1 MNTSVMLIA
10 LPGLDGTDVFFR
22 PFLAALPAAIRPVV
36 IDYPSEGSNQYAD
49 LLEIVRRAAAKMAPF
64 YVLASSFSGPVAI
77 MLARAE
83 PEKVRGVILSA
94 SFLRSPQ
101 PRLARF
107 RFAVVSPVVGMI
119 RTLRRVPIWTLR
131 SRSDPL
137 RRAKAETWS
146 RVSSRVLAARVRAI
160 LDVDVREALR
170 SCPQPLLCVAYA
182 EDRVVSREN
191 ADEILQYHEAAEL
204 VILPGGHLAMH
215 SDPNRL
221 AREVVRFIRSV
232 ECRIQ
237 ELCGARRIFQYHANQ
252 SRAGLTN
259 G

>member
-1 MNTSVMLIA
+1 MNSSVILVV

-49 LLEIVRRAAAKMAPF
+49 LLKIVRQAVAEIPSF
-64 YVLASSFSGPVAI
+64 YVLASSFSGPLAI

-83 PEKVRGVILSA
+83 REKVRGVILSA
-94 SFLRSPQ
+94 SFLRAPQ

-107 RFAVVSPVVGMI
+107 RFAAVSPVVGMI

-131 SRSDPL
+131 RRADPL

-160 LDVDVREALR
+160 LDVDVRQTLR
-170 SCPQPLLCVAYA
+170 SCRQPLLCVAYA
-182 EDRVVSREN
+182 DDEVVSREN
-191 ADEILQYHEAAEL
+191 AEEILQCHGAAEL
-204 VILPGGHLAMH
+204 VVLPGGHMAMH
-215 SDPNRL
+215 SDPDRL
-221 AREVVRFIRSV
+221 ATEIVRFIRSV
-232 ECRIQ
+232 ECQTEELRGAEEEQCRI
-237 ELCGARRIFQYHANQ
+237 
-252 SRAGLTN
+252 
-259 G
+259 

>member
-49 LLEIVRRAAAKMAPF
+49 LLEIGRGAAAKMAPF

-119 RTLRRVPIWTLR
+119 RTLRRVPI
-131 SRSDPL
+131 
-137 RRAKAETWS
+137 
-146 RVSSRVLAARVRAI
+146 
-160 LDVDVREALR
+160 
-170 SCPQPLLCVAYA
+170 
-182 EDRVVSREN
+182 
-191 ADEILQYHEAAEL
+191 
-204 VILPGGHLAMH
+204 
-215 SDPNRL
+215 
-221 AREVVRFIRSV
+221 
-232 ECRIQ
+232 
-237 ELCGARRIFQYHANQ
+237 
-252 SRAGLTN
+252 
-259 G
+259 